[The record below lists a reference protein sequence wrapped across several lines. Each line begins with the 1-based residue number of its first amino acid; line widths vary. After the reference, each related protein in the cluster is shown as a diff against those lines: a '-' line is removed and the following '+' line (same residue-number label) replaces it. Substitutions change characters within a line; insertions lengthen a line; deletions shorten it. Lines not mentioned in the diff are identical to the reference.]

1 MTDEHLLALL
11 RADLEQPSPTVN
23 DYLMHLI
30 DVSKERI
37 EKTGIVIDEE
47 SHGDAGIIV
56 MYAAWLYRKRKTQES
71 MSRMLRSAI
80 NDRLFSQKGKVNDDD
95 G

>member
-37 EKTGIVIDEE
+37 KTKGIVIDEE
-47 SHGDAGIIV
+47 SHEDAGIIV
-56 MYAAWLYRKRKTQES
+56 MYAAWLYRKRKTQEP
-71 MSRMLRSAI
+71 MPRMLSSAI
-80 NDRLFSQKGKVNDDD
+80 HDRLFSQKGKVDDDD